1 MLGESRIGALIQ
13 LTTAA
18 KFLSLRSPLA
28 ISVLGDSPSVEIQ
41 ARAELRRAWIL
52 GALSCPRTM
61 AGET

>member
-28 ISVLGDSPSVEIQ
+28 ISLLGDSPSVEIQ
-41 ARAELRRAWIL
+41 AIAL
-52 GALSCPRTM
+52 GKARE
-61 AGET
+61 GGI

>member
-41 ARAELRRAWIL
+41 ASKVRANGRIKI
-52 GALSCPRTM
+52 RTK
-61 AGET
+61 